1 MLDARYSISNRKGGR
16 EKFKYING
24 AIGFDPSTMLRAG
37 RLTINFAPY
46 ALIPT
51 ISRIY
56 ERWQILLKLAKKRV
70 RHGRIRT
77 YALYNCREC
86 STN

>member
-37 RLTINFAPY
+37 RLTIKF
-46 ALIPT
+46 
-51 ISRIY
+51 
-56 ERWQILLKLAKKRV
+56 
-70 RHGRIRT
+70 RT
-77 YALYNCREC
+77 LRSNP
-86 STN
+86 NNIKDL